1 MNAIILSLISWFV
14 FLINP
19 PIGLGS
25 LVILIETGLYGLMEY
40 RIKKADDS
48 EKDTLYNAYFIL
60 SVMVVVVT
68 SVIMLF
74 LYQLRL
80 FMMKEI
86 NGYIVMVEENCMIT
100 LILRE

>member
-48 EKDTLYNAYFIL
+48 
-60 SVMVVVVT
+60 
-68 SVIMLF
+68 
-74 LYQLRL
+74 
-80 FMMKEI
+80 
-86 NGYIVMVEENCMIT
+86 
-100 LILRE
+100 